1 MYFFFSKIIIVIIYI
16 MPHFSVAQV
25 GEIKITKEKKIDKII
40 ELKINSN
47 KSLKKIKIQIF
58 SGSKNGAQGVL
69 SEYNLQFDNYEAKI
83 KYESPNY
90 KVWVGDYITK
100 IEADKNLLK
109 LREFFPQAFIFMT
122 NK

>member
-1 MYFFFSKIIIVIIYI
+1 

-47 KSLKKIKIQIF
+47 KSQKKIKIQIF
-58 SGSKNGAQGVL
+58 SGSRDGAQAIL
-69 SEYNLQFDNYEAKI
+69 SEYNLQFDNYEVKI

-90 KVWVGDYITK
+90 KVWVGDFITK
-100 IEADKNLLK
+100 LEADKNLLK

>member
-1 MYFFFSKIIIVIIYI
+1 MRWC
-16 MPHFSVAQV
+16 
-25 GEIKITKEKKIDKII
+25 
-40 ELKINSN
+40 INSGLN
-47 KSLKKIKIQIF
+47 KNKIGLIRILYII
-58 SGSKNGAQGVL
+58 NA
-69 SEYNLQFDNYEAKI
+69 NYEAKI

>member
-1 MYFFFSKIIIVIIYI
+1 

-58 SGSKNGAQGVL
+58 SGSKNGA
-69 SEYNLQFDNYEAKI
+69 
-83 KYESPNY
+83 
-90 KVWVGDYITK
+90 
-100 IEADKNLLK
+100 
-109 LREFFPQAFIFMT
+109 
-122 NK
+122 

>member
-1 MYFFFSKIIIVIIYI
+1 MVYN
-16 MPHFSVAQV
+16 
-25 GEIKITKEKKIDKII
+25 ITNPTPPNMEP
-40 ELKINSN
+40 NS
-47 KSLKKIKIQIF
+47 SM
-58 SGSKNGAQGVL
+58 
-69 SEYNLQFDNYEAKI
+69 DEAKI

>member
-1 MYFFFSKIIIVIIYI
+1 MYFFFSKIIIVILFI

-25 GEIKITKEKKIDKII
+25 GEINITKEKKIDKII

-47 KSLKKIKIQIF
+47 KRVKKIKIQIF
-58 SGSKNGAQGVL
+58 SGSRNGAEVIL